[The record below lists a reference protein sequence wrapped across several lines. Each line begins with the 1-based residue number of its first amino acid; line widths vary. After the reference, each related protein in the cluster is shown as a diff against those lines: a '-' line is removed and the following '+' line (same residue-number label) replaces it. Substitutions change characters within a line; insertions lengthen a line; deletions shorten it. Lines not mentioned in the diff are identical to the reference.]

1 MIYMKTISYTVQL
14 TCKFTVKY
22 AHSYVPR
29 LICNKTHVLVACCAI
44 AFSAREHKTSAFN
57 VRESQ
62 IMHATTA
69 QLHLMHTSVV
79 RVYASAF
86 KG

>member
-1 MIYMKTISYTVQL
+1 MKTISYTVQL
-14 TCKFTVKY
+14 TCKFTNKC

-29 LICNKTHVLVACCAI
+29 LICNKTRVLVACCTI

-69 QLHLMHTSVV
+69 QLHLMHASVV